1 MVKIKRALISVSDK
15 AGLENLIKVLKKYDV
30 EILSTGGT
38 AKMIRD
44 LGVAAK
50 DVSEHTGFPEML
62 GGRVKTLHPKVHG
75 GLLALRENKEH
86 METTKKYDIGL
97 IDMVVVNLYPF
108 EKTVAKPG
116 VKLEEAIE
124 NIDIGGPSMLRSA
137 AKNHKSVCVIC
148 DPNDYDRVIEEMEK
162 NSGSIAEPLL
172 IDLGKKVFARTSAYD
187 AAIYAYLA
195 GSSESGVGSQEGYPD
210 KLNLSFKKLQEL
222 RYGENPHQKAAFY
235 KDESINEPSVAN
247 AVQLHGKELSFNNII
262 DLNAALEI
270 VKEFDA
276 PAATIIKHTN
286 PCGTATADTLTRA
299 YIEALDCDRLSAF
312 GSIVGFNRPVD
323 MELAQTILKEA
334 DFVECIIAPSYETR
348 ALEALKAKKN
358 LRLLEVKNFGAKVA
372 KFDPST
378 GSGSIPWFGE
388 LTIPRTIPSEVEG
401 SVSRGIDKDMKKVV
415 GGLLVQDRD
424 VAHVKESDLKVVT
437 KVKPT
442 KDELKS
448 LLFGWV
454 VAKHVKSNAIVMCQG
469 TKTVGVGAGQMSRVV
484 SVMIASEK
492 SGDRAKGSTLAS
504 DAFFP
509 KEDGI
514 EQAHKA
520 GVKAIIQPGGS
531 IRDKEVIAMADKLG
545 IAMVFTGVRHFK
557 H

>member
-1 MVKIKRALISVSDK
+1 MMVKIKRALISVSDK
-15 AGLENLIKVLKKYDV
+15 AGLENLVKILKKYGV

-44 LGVAAK
+44 LGIPAK

-62 GGRVKTLHPKVHG
+62 DGRVKTLHPKIHG
-75 GLLALRENKEH
+75 GLLALREKKEH
-86 METTKKYDIGL
+86 METTKKHDIGL

-148 DPNDYDRVIEEMEK
+148 DPNDYLRVIEEMDK
-162 NSGSIAEPLL
+162 NLGSISEPLL
-172 IDLGKKVFARTSAYD
+172 VELGKKVFARTSAYD
-187 AAIYAYLA
+187 TAIYSYLS
-195 GSSESGVGSQEGYPD
+195 GQKSPSHQVTTSHDDLPSE
-210 KLNLSFKKLQEL
+210 LNLKFTKIQEL

-235 KDESINEPSVAN
+235 KDESVDEPSVSN

-270 VKEFDA
+270 VKEFDE

-286 PCGTATADTLTRA
+286 PCGTATALDLTKA
-299 YIEALDCDRLSAF
+299 YVDALDCDRLSAF

-334 DFVECIIAPSYETR
+334 DFVECIIAPSYEAK
-348 ALEALKAKKN
+348 ALEALKVKKN
-358 LRLLEVKNFGAKVA
+358 LRLLEVNNFGAKPA
-372 KFDPST
+372 RF
-378 GSGSIPWFGE
+378 
-388 LTIPRTIPSEVEG
+388 
-401 SVSRGIDKDMKKVV
+401 DKDMKKVV

-424 VAHVKESDLKVVT
+424 IAHVKESDLKVVT

-492 SGDRAKGSTLAS
+492 AHARAKGSTLAS

-531 IRDKEVIAMADKLG
+531 IRDKEVIEMADKLG

>member
-1 MVKIKRALISVSDK
+1 MKIKRALISVSDK
-15 AGLENLIKVLKKYDV
+15 TGLEDLARVLDRFGV

-38 AKMIRD
+38 AKAMRS
-44 LGVAAK
+44 LGIQVK

-62 GGRVKTLHPKVHG
+62 DGRVKTLHPKIHG
-75 GLLALRENKEH
+75 GLLALRGSKEH
-86 METTKKYDIGL
+86 METVKKHGIGL

-137 AKNHKSVCVIC
+137 AKNHASVCVVC
-148 DPNDYDRVIEEMEK
+148 DTADYKRVIDEMEK
-162 NSGSIAEPLL
+162 SGGSVSDELL
-172 IDLGKKVFARTSAYD
+172 RELGIKVFERTSTYD
-187 AAIYAYLA
+187 AAIYGYLK
-195 GSSESGVGSQEGYPD
+195 GKGPNSLEPGVGSLEERFPGIMDLKY
-210 KLNLSFKKLQEL
+210 KKIQDL

-235 KDESINEPSVAN
+235 GDGSVLEPSVSN

-270 VKEFDA
+270 VKEFKE

-286 PCGTATADTLTRA
+286 PCGTATARTLSQA
-299 YIEALDCDRLSAF
+299 YLDALDCDRLSAF
-312 GSIVGFNRPVD
+312 GSIVGFNGAVD
-323 MELAQTILKEA
+323 EELAGTILKEA
-334 DFVECIIAPSYETR
+334 DFVECIIAPSYDAR

-358 LRLLEVKNFGAKVA
+358 LRLLEVRGF
-372 KFDPST
+372 
-378 GSGSIPWFGE
+378 
-388 LTIPRTIPSEVEG
+388 G
-401 SVSRGIDKDMKKVV
+401 SVPARPDVDMKKVV
-415 GGLLVQDRD
+415 GGILLQDRD
-424 VAHVKESDLKVVT
+424 IAALRESELKVVT
-437 KVKPT
+437 KARPSA
-442 KDELKS
+442 EEMKS

-454 VAKHVKSNAIVMCQG
+454 VAKHVKSNAIVLSVG
-469 TKTVGVGAGQMSRVV
+469 TRTVGVGAGQMSRVD
-484 SVMIASEK
+484 SVTIASQK
-492 SGDRAKGSTLAS
+492 AGTRARGSTLAS

-514 EQAHKA
+514 EQAARA

-531 IRDKEVIAMADKLG
+531 IRDPEVIKAADRLG
-545 IAMVFTGVRHFK
+545 IAMVFTGIRHFK

>member
-15 AGLENLIKVLKKYDV
+15 TGLGDLVKALKKYDI

-44 LGVAAK
+44 LGVNAK

-62 GGRVKTLHPKVHG
+62 DGRVKTLHPKVHG

-86 METTKKYDIGL
+86 MQTAKKYDIGL

-137 AKNHKSVCVIC
+137 AKNHKSVCVVC
-148 DPNDYDRVIEEMEK
+148 DPGDYRRVIEELEK
-162 NSGSIAEPLL
+162 NSGSISEDLL
-172 IDLGKKVFARTSAYD
+172 VELGKKVFAKTSAYD
-187 AAIYAYLA
+187 AAIYNFLA
-195 GSSESGVGSQEGYPD
+195 SDAQEFPPS
-210 KLNLSFKKLQEL
+210 LSLKYKKLQDL

-235 KDESINEPSVAN
+235 KDEAINEPSVSSAI
-247 AVQLHGKELSFNNII
+247 QLHGKELSFNNII

-270 VKEFDA
+270 VKEFDES
-276 PAATIIKHTN
+276 AAAIIKHTN
-286 PCGTATADTLTRA
+286 PCGAATAKTLTIA
-299 YIEALDCDRLSAF
+299 YMDALDSDRLSAF
-312 GSIVGFNRPVD
+312 GSIVGFNGTVD
-323 MELAQTILKEA
+323 MELARTILKEA
-334 DFVECIIAPSYETR
+334 DFVECIIAPSYDAK
-348 ALEALKAKKN
+348 ALEALKVKKN
-358 LRLLEVKNFGAKVA
+358 LRLLEVKNFGAKPA
-372 KFDPST
+372 KFD
-378 GSGSIPWFGE
+378 I
-388 LTIPRTIPSEVEG
+388 
-401 SVSRGIDKDMKKVV
+401 DMKKVV

-424 VAHVKESDLKVVT
+424 MARINESELKVVT
-437 KVKPT
+437 KIKPT
-442 KDELKS
+442 KEQLKS
-448 LLFGWV
+448 LLFGCL
-454 VAKHVKSNAIVMCQG
+454 VAKHVKSNAIVLCQG

-492 SGDRAKGSTLAS
+492 AGDRAQGSTLAS

-509 KEDGI
+509 KEDGV

-520 GVKAIIQPGGS
+520 GAKAIIQPGGS

>member
-15 AGLENLIKVLKKYDV
+15 AGLDDLVKVLKKYGV

-38 AKMIRD
+38 ARMIRD
-44 LGVAAK
+44 LGVPAK

-62 GGRVKTLHPKVHG
+62 DGRVKTLHPKVHA

-148 DPNDYDRVIEEMEK
+148 DPNDYGRVIEEMER
-162 NSGSIAEPLL
+162 NSGNISEPLL
-172 IDLGKKVFARTSAYD
+172 IELGKKVFARTSTYD
-187 AAIYAYLA
+187 AAIYSYLSDQKSP
-195 GSSESGVGSQEGYPD
+195 GHQVTTSQDDFPSE
-210 KLNLSFKKLQEL
+210 LSLKFKKLQEL

-235 KDESINEPSVAN
+235 KDEAIDEPSISN

-270 VKEFDA
+270 VKEFDE

-286 PCGTATADTLTRA
+286 PCGTATAANLTKA
-299 YIEALDCDRLSAF
+299 YIDALDCDRLSAF
-312 GSIVGFNRPVD
+312 GSIVGFNRPVN
-323 MELAQTILKEA
+323 MELAQTILKAA
-334 DFVECIIAPSYETR
+334 DFVECIITPSYEAK
-348 ALEALKAKKN
+348 ALEALKVKKN
-358 LRLLEVKNFGAKVA
+358 LRLLEVKNFGTKSAK
-372 KFDPST
+372 
-378 GSGSIPWFGE
+378 
-388 LTIPRTIPSEVEG
+388 
-401 SVSRGIDKDMKKVV
+401 IDKDMKKVV

-442 KDELKS
+442 KEQLKS

-454 VAKHVKSNAIVMCQG
+454 VAKHVKSNAIVLCQG

-484 SVMIASEK
+484 SVTIASEK
-492 SGDRAKGSTLAS
+492 AGDRAKGSTLAS

-520 GVKAIIQPGGS
+520 GAKAIIQPGGS